1 MNAKTVDGLGELG
14 TTWKES
20 IRSTFVS
27 MFANT
32 DPEVQDAI
40 TRWLDN
46 TLSSMDDYD
55 AQFMDEG
62 W

>member
-20 IRSTFVS
+20 IRSTFVA
-27 MFANT
+27 MFANS
-32 DPEVQDAI
+32 DPVVQDAI
-40 TRWLDN
+40 TRWLDL
-46 TLSSMDDYD
+46 TFSSMEDYD
-55 AQFMDEG
+55 PRFMDEV